1 MRKKHLFR
9 LAVCAALALP
19 GAPARGG
26 DDAGTRDQCA
36 AVRKAGRKVVLYAIE
51 VDPANGMPSAWG
63 AEPPIDD
70 RIHGMIT
77 VYFHERRIG
86 AARRFDAG
94 LSGDWIKTQDYCF
107 RSDGS
112 LAFLRAELRTLRGG
126 VRVED
131 RMAFDM
137 TGARRR
143 ADRIVRDLE
152 TGQDVANLNVTF
164 TDQATAI
171 YTDTRALRDTLGDA
185 LR

>member
-19 GAPARGG
+19 GAPARGA
-26 DDAGTRDQCA
+26 DDAGIRDRCT

-77 VYFHERRIG
+77 VYIHGGRIG

-131 RMAFDM
+131 RIAFDM

-143 ADRIVRDLE
+143 ADRTVRDLE
-152 TGQDVANLNVTF
+152 TDQDVASLNVTF
-164 TDQATAI
+164 KDQATAV
-171 YTDTRALRDTLGDA
+171 YADTQALRDALGDA
-185 LR
+185 LQ

>member
-9 LAVCAALALP
+9 LAVCTALALP
-19 GAPARGG
+19 GAPARSG
-26 DDAGTRDQCA
+26 DDAGIRDQCA

-51 VDPANGMPSAWG
+51 VDPANGMQSAWG

-77 VYFHERRIG
+77 VYFHSGRIG

-107 RSDGS
+107 RSGGS

-143 ADRIVRDLE
+143 ADRTVRDLE
-152 TGQDVANLNVTF
+152 TDQDVSNLNVTF
-164 TDQATAI
+164 TDQATVI
-171 YTDTRALRDTLGDA
+171 YTDTRALRDALGDA
-185 LR
+185 LQ

>member
-1 MRKKHLFR
+1 MRKKDILC
-9 LAVCAALALP
+9 LAACAALVLP

-36 AVRKAGRKVVLYAIE
+36 AVRKAGRKVVLYATE

-77 VYFHERRIG
+77 VYFHGARIG

-112 LAFLRAELRTLRGG
+112 LAFLKAELRTLRGG

-137 TGARRR
+137 TGSRRR

-152 TGQDVANLNVTF
+152 TDQDVANLNVTF
-164 TDQATAI
+164 TDQATAV
-171 YTDTRALRDTLGDA
+171 YTDTRALRDALGDA
-185 LR
+185 LQ